1 MGFALIVITKDDN
14 SKKKLIEV
22 IQKELEFINSSL
34 NMQKNLSTQVLK
46 YFKELATDIDV
57 NKDTKNMEIYFLKS
71 NQINEMLKKSNDN
84 INEYEELYK
93 EINEFSNNANS
104 LKINELVQQI
114 NEYNAIYRNSADK
127 ILTNT
132 TEIEAFLMDS
142 TPEVQDFM
150 HINENVDTIEETL
163 NNISQ
168 GEKNDLKSRPKEKI
182 VSLSELELDLDS
194 DFVRSRELAENTLT
208 ISEQDKVVVLPY
220 TYKKIHNILK
230 ANPDKYT
237 DLYDVIDKVYTK
249 PIKYYRNAPV
259 ARFREAYKLA
269 KDKENM
275 SFKGALDLAFEC
287 FFNSVLHPAIISSC
301 DNLNQLDVYLSCL
314 EYDELEDFYF
324 FDIIYK
330 IPPLKQNKN
339 DMFSF

>member
-1 MGFALIVITKDDN
+1 MIVITKDDN
-14 SKKKLIEV
+14 SKNKLIEV

-71 NQINEMLKKSNDN
+71 NQINEMLKKSNEN

-93 EINEFSNNANS
+93 EINELSNNANS

-150 HINENVDTIEETL
+150 HIDENVDTIEETL

-168 GEKNDLKSRPKEKI
+168 GEKNDLKSRPEEKI
-182 VSLSELELDLDS
+182 VSLSELDLDP

-287 FFNSVLHPAIISSC
+287 FFNSALHPAIISSC

>member
-22 IQKELEFINSSL
+22 IQKELEFINSSF

-71 NQINEMLKKSNDN
+71 NQINEMLKKSNEN

-168 GEKNDLKSRPKEKI
+168 GEKNDLKSRPEEKI

-287 FFNSVLHPAIISSC
+287 FFNSALHPAIISSC